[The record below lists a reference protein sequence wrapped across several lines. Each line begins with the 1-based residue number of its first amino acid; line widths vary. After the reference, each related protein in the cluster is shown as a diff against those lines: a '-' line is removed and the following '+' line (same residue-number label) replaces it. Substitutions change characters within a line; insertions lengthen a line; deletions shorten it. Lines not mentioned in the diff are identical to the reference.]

1 LATASDPLSMHLRPA
16 APDLPGVPRPPWRAL
31 ALLAAAVLLAHLAL
45 LGLAPLAGGP
55 HPSPLAGKFVART
68 IVIPPPQEPKPEP
81 AAAPAP
87 PAASRPPAPK
97 PARPRPA
104 PQPVAPAAPSPPP
117 SDSPAP
123 EQAAPA
129 EAAVAAEP
137 AATQPAPEPAVGAPA
152 GVASNDAGA
161 GAGAGASAAAGQ
173 AEAPP
178 PTNVPGSVQLAF
190 AVTGQMGSAPMQGVF
205 GTLVWQQDGQHYDAQ
220 LSLRFLFKTLRSQHS
235 NGVIGAAGIE
245 PARFS
250 DKRRSEVAAHFM
262 REQGQVVFS
271 NNAPS
276 VPLLPGA
283 QDRLSVMLQLGA
295 LMAGD
300 PARYS
305 PGAAFA
311 IQTVGPRDAD
321 LWIFKVE
328 QDEHLTLPAGQYN
341 ARKLTR
347 NPRKPYD
354 DKVELWLAPELG
366 YLPVRIRQ
374 TQENGDFADFQLRD
388 AQGARP

>member
-1 LATASDPLSMHLRPA
+1 MHLRPA
-16 APDLPGVPRPPWRAL
+16 APALPGVPRPPWRAL
-31 ALLAAAVLLAHLAL
+31 ALLAAAVLLAHMAL

-55 HPSPLAGKFVART
+55 HPSPLAGRFVTRT
-68 IVIPPPQEPKPEP
+68 IVIAPPPEPLT
-81 AAAPAP
+81 APAPEP
-87 PAASRPPAPK
+87 PAASKPTAPK

-104 PQPVAPAAPSPPP
+104 ARREAPAAPTPPP
-117 SDSPAP
+117 ADSPAP

-129 EAAVAAEP
+129 EATVPAEPPAAE
-137 AATQPAPEPAVGAPA
+137 AAPEPAAGALA
-152 GVASNDAGA
+152 GAASNGA
-161 GAGAGASAAAGQ
+161 GADAGSGADSGAAATAGQ
-173 AEAPP
+173 AEPP
-178 PTNVPGSVQLAF
+178 QPTHVPGSVQLAF

-205 GTLVWQQDGQHYDAQ
+205 GTLVWQQDGQQYDAQ
-220 LSLRFLFKTLRSQHS
+220 LSLRFLFKTIRSQHS
-235 NGVIGAAGIE
+235 NGVIGAGGIE

-250 DKRRSEVAAHFM
+250 DKRRTEVAAHFM

-300 PARYS
+300 PARYP

-328 QDEHLTLPAGQYN
+328 EDEHLTLPAGQYN

-347 NPRKPYD
+347 NPRKPFD

-374 TQENGDFADFQLRD
+374 TLANGDFADFQLRD

>member
-1 LATASDPLSMHLRPA
+1 MHLRPA
-16 APDLPGVPRPPWRAL
+16 APDLPGIPRPPWRAL
-31 ALLAAAVLLAHLAL
+31 ALLATAVLLAHLAL

-68 IVIPPPQEPKPEP
+68 IVIPPPPEPMPAP

-87 PAASRPPAPK
+87 PAPKPPAPK

-104 PQPVAPAAPSPPP
+104 PRPVAPAAPSPPP

-123 EQAAPA
+123 QQATPD
-129 EAAVAAEP
+129 ETAVPAEP
-137 AATQPAPEPAVGAPA
+137 AAAEAAPEPAAGAA
-152 GVASNDAGA
+152 AAAASNGADAGA
-161 GAGAGASAAAGQ
+161 GTAQ

-190 AVTGQMGSAPMQGVF
+190 AVTGQMGTAPMQGVF
-205 GTLVWQQDGQHYDAQ
+205 GTLAWQQDGQHYDAQ

-235 NGVIGAAGIE
+235 SGVIGAGGIE
-245 PARFS
+245 PTRFS
-250 DKRRSEVAAHFM
+250 DTRRSEVAAHFM

-305 PGAAFA
+305 PGTAFA

-321 LWIFKVE
+321 LWIFKVG

-347 NPRKPYD
+347 NPRKPFD

>member
-1 LATASDPLSMHLRPA
+1 MHLRPA
-16 APDLPGVPRPPWRAL
+16 APALPDIPRPPWRAL
-31 ALLAAAVLLAHLAL
+31 ALLAGAVLLAHLAL

-55 HPSPLAGKFVART
+55 HPSPLAGKFITRT
-68 IVIPPPQEPKPEP
+68 IVIPPPPEP
-81 AAAPAP
+81 APVTAPVP
-87 PAASRPPAPK
+87 PAASKPPAPK

-104 PQPVAPAAPSPPP
+104 ARREAPAVPSPPP

-123 EQAAPA
+123 EQAAAAEATVPA
-129 EAAVAAEP
+129 EAAAAE
-137 AATQPAPEPAVGAPA
+137 TAPELAAGAPA
-152 GVASNDAGA
+152 GAASNGADAGA
-161 GAGAGASAAAGQ
+161 GAAAGQ

-178 PTNVPGSVQLAF
+178 PTHVPGSVQLAF

-205 GTLVWQQDGQHYDAQ
+205 GTLVWQQDGQQYDAQ
-220 LSLRFLFKTLRSQHS
+220 LSLRFLFKTIRSQHS
-235 NGVIGAAGIE
+235 DGVIGAGGIE
-245 PARFS
+245 PTRFS
-250 DKRRSEVAAHFM
+250 DTRRSEVAAHFM

-276 VPLLPGA
+276 APLLPGA

-328 QDEHLTLPAGQYN
+328 DDEHLTLPAGQYN

-347 NPRKPYD
+347 NPRKPFD

-374 TQENGDFADFQLRD
+374 TQANGDFADFQLRD
-388 AQGARP
+388 AHGGRP

>member
-1 LATASDPLSMHLRPA
+1 MATASDPFPMHLRPA
-16 APDLPGVPRPPWRAL
+16 APALPGVPRPPWRAL

-55 HPSPLAGKFVART
+55 QPSPLAGKFVART
-68 IVIPPPQEPKPEP
+68 IVISPPPEPV
-81 AAAPAP
+81 AAPAPAP
-87 PAASRPPAPK
+87 PAASKPPAPK
-97 PARPRPA
+97 PARPRPPA
-104 PQPVAPAAPSPPP
+104 RPAAPAAPSPPP

-129 EAAVAAEP
+129 EATGPAEP
-137 AATQPAPEPAVGAPA
+137 AAAEAASEPAAGAAAGAPSD
-152 GVASNDAGA
+152 GSSAGA
-161 GAGAGASAAAGQ
+161 GAAGQ

-178 PTNVPGSVQLAF
+178 PTHVPGSVQLAF

-205 GTLVWQQDGQHYDAQ
+205 GTLVWQQDGQQYDAQ
-220 LSLRFLFKTLRSQHS
+220 LSLRFLFKTIRSQHS
-235 NGVIGAAGIE
+235 NGLIGAGGIE

-300 PARYS
+300 PARYP
-305 PGAAFA
+305 PGGAFA

-328 QDEHLTLPAGQYN
+328 EDEHLSLPAGEFN

-374 TQENGDFADFQLRD
+374 TLANGDFADFQLRD
-388 AQGARP
+388 AQGGRP

>member
-1 LATASDPLSMHLRPA
+1 MHLRSASPA
-16 APDLPGVPRPPWRAL
+16 LPGVPRPPWRAL
-31 ALLAAAVLLAHLAL
+31 ALLAGAVLLAHLAL

-55 HPSPLAGKFVART
+55 HPSPLAGKFVTRT
-68 IVIPPPQEPKPEP
+68 LVIPPPPEQAP
-81 AAAPAP
+81 ETAPAP
-87 PAASRPPAPK
+87 PRASTPPAPAPK
-97 PARPRPA
+97 PAPARPRPA
-104 PQPVAPAAPSPPP
+104 PRPEAPAAPNPP
-117 SDSPAP
+117 SVSSPAP
-123 EQAAPA
+123 EQAPPEASGPAASAAP
-129 EAAVAAEP
+129 EAASEP
-137 AATQPAPEPAVGAPA
+137 AAGAPA
-152 GVASNDAGA
+152 GAASNGA
-161 GAGAGASAAAGQ
+161 ATAAGQ

-190 AVTGQMGSAPMQGVF
+190 AVTGQVGSAPMQGVF
-205 GTLVWQQDGQHYDAQ
+205 GTLVWQQDGQQYDAQ
-220 LSLRFLFKTLRSQHS
+220 LSLRFLFKTIRSQHS
-235 NGVIGAAGIE
+235 NGAIGAGGIE

-250 DKRRSEVAAHFM
+250 DTRRSEVAAHFM

-271 NNAPS
+271 NNAPV

-300 PARYS
+300 PARYP

-311 IQTVGPRDAD
+311 IQTIGPREAD
-321 LWIFKVE
+321 LWIFKVDE
-328 QDEHLTLPAGQYN
+328 DEHLALPAGQYN

-374 TQENGDFADFQLRD
+374 TQANGDFADFQLRD
-388 AQGARP
+388 VQGARP

>member
-1 LATASDPLSMHLRPA
+1 MHLRPA
-16 APDLPGVPRPPWRAL
+16 APALPDVPRPPWRAL

-55 HPSPLAGKFVART
+55 HPSPLAGKFEMRT
-68 IVIPPPQEPKPEP
+68 IVIAPPPPEP
-81 AAAPAP
+81 VTAPAP
-87 PAASRPPAPK
+87 PAAAKPLPPK

-104 PQPVAPAAPSPPP
+104 ARREEAPAAPSPPP

-123 EQAAPA
+123 EQATAAPA
-129 EAAVAAEP
+129 EATVATEAPSEP
-137 AATQPAPEPAVGAPA
+137 AAGTPA
-152 GVASNDAGA
+152 GAASNGA
-161 GAGAGASAAAGQ
+161 GTGAGAAAGQ

-178 PTNVPGSVQLAF
+178 PTHVPGSVQLAF
-190 AVTGQMGSAPMQGVF
+190 AVTGQMGAAPMQGIF
-205 GTLVWQQDGQHYDAQ
+205 GKLTWQQDGRQYNAQ
-220 LSLRFLFKTLRSQHS
+220 LSLNFLFKTIRGQHS
-235 NGVIGAAGIE
+235 NGTIGPGGIE

-250 DKRRSEVAAHFM
+250 DTRRSEVAAHFM

-271 NNAPS
+271 SNAPS
-276 VPLLPGA
+276 VLLLPGA

-300 PARYS
+300 PGRYP

-321 LWIFKVE
+321 LWIFKVDE
-328 QDEHLTLPAGQYN
+328 DEHLTLPAGQYN

-374 TQENGDFADFQLRD
+374 TQANGDFADFQLRD

>member
-1 LATASDPLSMHLRPA
+1 L
-16 APDLPGVPRPPWRAL
+16 
-31 ALLAAAVLLAHLAL
+31 
-45 LGLAPLAGGP
+45 
-55 HPSPLAGKFVART
+55 
-68 IVIPPPQEPKPEP
+68 I
-81 AAAPAP
+81 
-87 PAASRPPAPK
+87 
-97 PARPRPA
+97 
-104 PQPVAPAAPSPPP
+104 
-117 SDSPAP
+117 
-123 EQAAPA
+123 
-129 EAAVAAEP
+129 
-137 AATQPAPEPAVGAPA
+137 
-152 GVASNDAGA
+152 GA
-161 GAGAGASAAAGQ
+161 G
-173 AEAPP
+173 
-178 PTNVPGSVQLAF
+178 
-190 AVTGQMGSAPMQGVF
+190 
-205 GTLVWQQDGQHYDAQ
+205 
-220 LSLRFLFKTLRSQHS
+220 
-235 NGVIGAAGIE
+235 GIE

-250 DKRRSEVAAHFM
+250 DTRRSEVAAHFM

-295 LMAGD
+295 FMAGD

-328 QDEHLTLPAGQYN
+328 GDEHLTLPAGQYN

-347 NPRKPYD
+347 NPRKPFD

-374 TQENGDFADFQLRD
+374 TQDNGDFADFQLRD

>member
-1 LATASDPLSMHLRPA
+1 MHLRPA
-16 APDLPGVPRPPWRAL
+16 APVLPGAPRPPWRAL

-45 LGLAPLAGGP
+45 LGLAPLGGGT
-55 HPSPLAGKFVART
+55 HPSPLAGKFVTRT
-68 IVIPPPQEPKPEP
+68 IVVAPPPRSQPVPGP
-81 AAAPAP
+81 GPVAAPP
-87 PAASRPPAPK
+87 PPTAAKPPAPK

-104 PQPVAPAAPSPPP
+104 PRPEAPARPSPPP
-117 SDSPAP
+117 SESPAP
-123 EQAAPA
+123 EQAAQATAP
-129 EAAVAAEP
+129 AEP
-137 AATQPAPEPAVGAPA
+137 AATEAASEPAAGTAAGA
-152 GVASNDAGA
+152 ASNGA
-161 GAGAGASAAAGQ
+161 GAGAGAAAGQ
-173 AEAPP
+173 AEALP
-178 PTNVPGSVQLAF
+178 PTAVPGSVQLAF
-190 AVTGQMGSAPMQGVF
+190 AVTGQLGSAPMQGVF
-205 GTLVWQQDGQHYDAQ
+205 GTLVWQQDGQQYDAQ
-220 LSLRFLFKTLRSQHS
+220 LSLRFLFKTIRRQHS
-235 NGVIGAAGIE
+235 NGVIGAGGIE

-250 DKRRSEVAAHFM
+250 DTRRSEVAAHFM

-271 NNAPS
+271 NNAPG

-300 PARYS
+300 PARYP

-311 IQTVGPRDAD
+311 IQTVGPSDAD
-321 LWIFKVE
+321 LWIFKV
-328 QDEHLTLPAGQYN
+328 DEDDHLVLPAGQYN

-374 TQENGDFADFQLRD
+374 TQANGDFADFQLRD
-388 AQGARP
+388 AQGARR